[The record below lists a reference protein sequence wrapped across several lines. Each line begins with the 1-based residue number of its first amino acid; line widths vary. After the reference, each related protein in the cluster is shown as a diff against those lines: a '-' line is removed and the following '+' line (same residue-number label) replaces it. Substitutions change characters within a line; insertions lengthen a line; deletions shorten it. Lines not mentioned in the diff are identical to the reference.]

1 MFMKF
6 RNGKSTSSFLDYDFN
21 SEYFIE
27 IQKYADTLDLD
38 KIYETELRV
47 ILKINGSYNDT

>member
-1 MFMKF
+1 MKF